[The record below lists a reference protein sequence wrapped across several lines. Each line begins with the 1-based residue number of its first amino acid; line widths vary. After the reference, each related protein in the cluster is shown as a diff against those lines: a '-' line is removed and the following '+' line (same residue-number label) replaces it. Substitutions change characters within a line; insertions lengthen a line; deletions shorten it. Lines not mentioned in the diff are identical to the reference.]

1 MGSVRIG
8 RRRQRKEVMAAM
20 HVKIV
25 RRLSV
30 LFLTAAGWGSMIA
43 CAADYPNRPV
53 RMIVPQA
60 PGSASDTVARIIASE
75 LTGLMKQQFVVDNRP
90 GGALL
95 LGLELT
101 AKAPAD
107 GYTIGYAMIG
117 ALAISPNVVTKPPID
132 VQKDLAPVSQTT
144 TGQMLLAAGPTTAF
158 KSVGE
163 VIAFAKQNPG
173 KLNYASSGN
182 GTPGH
187 VGFEL
192 FKAMT
197 GTQIV
202 HIPYKGGAAGIT
214 ELIAG
219 QVQLMLE
226 STNSITPHVK
236 AGRVRG
242 LAVTGSKRS
251 SAVPELP
258 TVAEAGVPGY
268 EATTWTGIVAPAA
281 MPRPLI
287 LRLNAELN
295 KMIAS
300 PSFKE
305 KVGPLGSE
313 PMGGTPEQFRDFI
326 RSEHAKWGEIV
337 KRSGAKID

>member
-1 MGSVRIG
+1 MTLRMRRAG
-8 RRRQRKEVMAAM
+8 R
-20 HVKIV
+20 
-25 RRLSV
+25 LGV
-30 LFLTAAGWGSMIA
+30 LFLVVFGAGCIAAG
-43 CAADYPNRPV
+43 AADYPSRPI

-60 PGSASDTVARIIASE
+60 SGSASDTVARIIGAE
-75 LTGLMKQQFVVDNRP
+75 LTNQMKQQVIVDNRP

-101 AKAPAD
+101 AKAPTD

-117 ALAISPNVVTKPPID
+117 ALAISPNVVQKPPLD

-144 TGQMLLAAGPTTAF
+144 TGQMLLAAGPTTPF
-158 KSVGE
+158 KSVRD

-192 FKAMT
+192 FKVMT
-197 GTQIV
+197 GTQLV

-236 AGRVRG
+236 GGRVRG
-242 LAVTGSKRS
+242 LAVTGPKRS
-251 SAVPELP
+251 AAVPELP
-258 TVAEAGVPGY
+258 TIAEAGVPGY
-268 EATTWTGIVAPAA
+268 EATTWTGIVAPAG
-281 MPRPLI
+281 MPRALI
-287 LRLNAELN
+287 LRLNTELN

-305 KVGPLGSE
+305 KIAPLGSE

-326 RSEHAKWGEIV
+326 RSEHAKWGDIV